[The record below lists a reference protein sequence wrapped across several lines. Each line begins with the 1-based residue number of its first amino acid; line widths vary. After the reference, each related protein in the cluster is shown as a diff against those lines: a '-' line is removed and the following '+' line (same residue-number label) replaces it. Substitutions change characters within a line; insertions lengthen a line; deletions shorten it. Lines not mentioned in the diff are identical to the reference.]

1 MLDTGLYVFERSL
14 LKSRPVNNGL
24 LAMPSFHLSVII
36 GASYAYPSYKIMTT
50 NGELILKKLQIVFQD
65 VFDYDN
71 LTIVRETTAA
81 DVSGWNSLAHIRL
94 MVSVEKAFQIRF
106 SAAEIASLKNVGD
119 LIDLISAKVVHQ

>member
-1 MLDTGLYVFERSL
+1 
-14 LKSRPVNNGL
+14 
-24 LAMPSFHLSVII
+24 
-36 GASYAYPSYKIMTT
+36 MTT

-65 VFDYDN
+65 VFDDDN

-81 DVSGWNSLAHIRL
+81 DVSDWNSLAHIRL

-119 LIDLISAKVVHQ
+119 LIDLISVKVVHQ

>member
-1 MLDTGLYVFERSL
+1 
-14 LKSRPVNNGL
+14 
-24 LAMPSFHLSVII
+24 
-36 GASYAYPSYKIMTT
+36 MTT

-65 VFDYDN
+65 VFDDDN
-71 LTIVRETTAA
+71 LTIVRETTA

-119 LIDLISAKVVHQ
+119 LIDLISVKVVHQ